1 MGLSTQVK
9 ELVLARST
17 ESLSIVM
24 GGVYIQ
30 VKVNWW
36 QKDGKQLLS

>member
-17 ESLSIVM
+17 ESSSIVM

-30 VKVNWW
+30 VEVSWW
-36 QKDGKQLLS
+36 RKDGKQLLI